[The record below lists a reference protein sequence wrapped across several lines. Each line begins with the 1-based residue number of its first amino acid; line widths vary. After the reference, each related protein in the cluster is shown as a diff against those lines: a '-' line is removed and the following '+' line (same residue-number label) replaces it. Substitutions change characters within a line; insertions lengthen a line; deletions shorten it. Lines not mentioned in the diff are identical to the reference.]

1 MVRGYLGVT
10 LSYGVRWCK
19 LSNRRCLPRYL
30 SDEGLKGIVIYQMK
44 FWGVSLFIRWR
55 FKGYR
60 YLSDDGL
67 RGIVIYQMMVWG
79 VSLFIRWRFKGYR
92 YLSDDGLRGIVIY
105 QMKV

>member
-30 SDEGLKGIVIYQMK
+30 SDEGL
-44 FWGVSLFIRWR
+44 
-55 FKGYR
+55 
-60 YLSDDGL
+60 
-67 RGIVIYQMMVWG
+67 RGIVIYQRMDD
-79 VSLFIRWRFKGYR
+79 GYR
-92 YLSDDGLRGIVIY
+92 YISDEGLRGIVIY